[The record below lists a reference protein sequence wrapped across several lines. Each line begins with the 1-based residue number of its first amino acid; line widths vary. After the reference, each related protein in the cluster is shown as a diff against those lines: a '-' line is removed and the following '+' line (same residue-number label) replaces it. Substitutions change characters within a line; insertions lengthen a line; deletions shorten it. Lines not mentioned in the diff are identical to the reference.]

1 MTTIT
6 RVLAYG
12 LGALLLAGVVLLA
25 LAGVSAAVALVITAL
40 AVVALIIMGGAF
52 RGRPPGPPAAD
63 APEEDDR
70 QGSPGAGSSE
80 EDDRDGTMER

>member
-63 APEEDDR
+63 APEDDR